1 MKIIITRKKIKNLIL
16 KINDNSEI
24 LISAPYY
31 VSEAYI
37 NNFIKSKEDWIKKQ
51 LEVIKNKNNNNNLN
65 YTNGEKFIFLGKKYN
80 LISEMSLVSK
90 CFIQND
96 NFYILSPDNFFN
108 TKHKIVQDFI
118 IENLDFIFSDI
129 CSKVSQKV
137 GLFPNSIKIRDMKSR
152 WGSCNIK
159 TKNITLNYRLY
170 LKPIEAI
177 EYVILHEICHLLY
190 PHHQKSFWDFVAKFM
205 PDYKIRKKILNKS

>member
-51 LEVIKNKNNNNNLN
+51 LEVIKNKNNNNNLSYN
-65 YTNGEKFIFLGKKYN
+65 NGEEFIFLGKKYN
-80 LISEMSLVSK
+80 IISDISLISK
-90 CFIQND
+90 CFIQNN
-96 NFYILSPDNFFN
+96 NFYILSPDNLFN

-118 IENLDFIFSDI
+118 IKNLDFIFSDI
-129 CSKVSQKV
+129 CSKLSQKV
-137 GLFPNSIKIRDMKSR
+137 GLFPKSIKIRDMKSR

-159 TKNITLNYRLY
+159 
-170 LKPIEAI
+170 LKI
-177 EYVILHEICHLLY
+177 
-190 PHHQKSFWDFVAKFM
+190 
-205 PDYKIRKKILNKS
+205 

>member
-31 VSEAYI
+31 VSEVYI

-51 LEVIKNKNNNNNLN
+51 LEVIKNKNNNNNLSYN
-65 YTNGEKFIFLGKKYN
+65 NGEEFIFLGKKYN
-80 LISEMSLVSK
+80 IISDISLISK
-90 CFIQND
+90 CFIQNN
-96 NFYILSPDNFFN
+96 NFYILSPDNLFN

-118 IENLDFIFSDI
+118 IKNLDFIFSDI
-129 CSKVSQKV
+129 CSKLSQKV
-137 GLFPNSIKIRDMKSR
+137 GLFPKSIKIRDMKSR

>member
-31 VSEAYI
+31 VSEACI

-51 LEVIKNKNNNNNLN
+51 LEVIKNKNNNNNLSYN
-65 YTNGEKFIFLGKKYN
+65 NGEEFIFLGKKYN
-80 LISEMSLVSK
+80 IISDISLISK
-90 CFIQND
+90 CFIQNN
-96 NFYILSPDNFFN
+96 NFYILSPDNLFN

-118 IENLDFIFSDI
+118 IKNLDFIFSDI
-129 CSKVSQKV
+129 CSKLSQKV
-137 GLFPNSIKIRDMKSR
+137 GLFPKSIKIRDMKSR